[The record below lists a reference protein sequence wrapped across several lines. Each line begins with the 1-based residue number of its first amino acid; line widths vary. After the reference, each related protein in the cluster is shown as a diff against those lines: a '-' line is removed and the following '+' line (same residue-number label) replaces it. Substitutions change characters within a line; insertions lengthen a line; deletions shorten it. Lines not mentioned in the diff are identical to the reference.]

1 MEVIQMSPSYE
12 NAAPTILFDIV
23 MSTTACS
30 PTVFDGLLAWANLHE
45 HNPAK
50 AEICGWARLSAAADL
65 CTKG

>member
-30 PTVFDGLLAWANLHE
+30 PTVFGGLLAWANLHE
-45 HNPAK
+45 HDPAK
-50 AEICGWARLSAAADL
+50 AEICGSRLSAAANL